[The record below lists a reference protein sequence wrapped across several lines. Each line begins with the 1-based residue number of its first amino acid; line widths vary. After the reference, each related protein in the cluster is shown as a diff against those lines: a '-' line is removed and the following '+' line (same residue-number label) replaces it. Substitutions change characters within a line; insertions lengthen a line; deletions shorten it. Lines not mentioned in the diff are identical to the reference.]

1 MRVAVDGTN
10 LQLLPA
16 SKQLAA
22 ENDVDFVRRE
32 VPIVFLND
40 QVAEIVAAVAE
51 RVALG
56 AIAAEI
62 AALIVVDSVAG
73 HFEVVLLVVGEVVD
87 VLEVGAKFASAAV

>member
-32 VPIVFLND
+32 VPTVFLND

-73 HFEVVLLVVGEVVD
+73 HFEVVLLVVEVVD
-87 VLEVGAKFASAAV
+87 VLEFDAKFASAAV